1 MLRGPMAIMWI
12 GFAIAGAGFFA
23 LNYANVRIPRQTV
36 NRGARHPL
44 ETSYRSLV
52 KQHVG
57 RWPLYTAAICIPLGI
72 IITFGAIIY
81 NNHLKLR

>member
-1 MLRGPMAIMWI
+1 MEIMWI
-12 GFAIAGAGFFA
+12 GFVIAGAGFFA
-23 LNYANVRIPRQTV
+23 LNYANVRIPRQSV
-36 NRGARHPL
+36 NRGPRHPL
-44 ETSYRSLV
+44 ETRYWSLV
-52 KQHVG
+52 KEHVG